1 MHVFHLL
8 KVRKKKSA
16 EIPKAGFFLPLFDSR
31 LPSIPNG
38 LQLKVFFVVILVFL
52 TLRAGNMV

>member
-1 MHVFHLL
+1 MHVFRRL
-8 KVRKKKSA
+8 KVRKKNLQKYL
-16 EIPKAGFFLPLFDSR
+16 KQGFSSFFESR

-38 LQLKVFFVVILVFL
+38 LRLKVFFVVILVLL